1 MRRVFASFLF
11 LRHNF
16 IVGRFV
22 VPRFLFIWSEWGYC
36 WIFWE
41 GLNCGCGRAGKEEAE
56 RERFTCFDD
65 AESIQ
70 NFFGSW
76 VLVRGL
82 GF

>member
-1 MRRVFASFLF
+1 MFLGF
-11 LRHNF
+11 SLF
-16 IVGRFV
+16 GRSGVIAGF
-22 VPRFLFIWSEWGYC
+22 
-36 WIFWE
+36 FWE

-70 NFFGSW
+70 NFFGYW